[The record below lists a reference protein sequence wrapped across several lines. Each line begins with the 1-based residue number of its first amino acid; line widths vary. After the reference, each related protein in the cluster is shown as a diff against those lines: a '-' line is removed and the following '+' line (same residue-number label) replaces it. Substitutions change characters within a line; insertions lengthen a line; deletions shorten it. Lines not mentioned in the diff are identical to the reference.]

1 MTQFNDFLNL
11 ISEAKKEIEAETEKS
26 NQIFSDKIKHNSF
39 FDLLEVK
46 TPEPVEILAEEIT
59 QETLPEQI
67 SVVNPLLE
75 AATYDKLFKTNVNL
89 FDQPDLPKVKPE
101 LKALTDKVKYME
113 DWLTKISMAGPGGGE
128 VNLRW
133 LDDIDRSTIAN
144 DRYLKYDQHSNKFVF
159 SNPNASELGTLDYIQ
174 LTLKLWLRIID
185 LILVNK
191 ILRYMVI
198 HTLDTHYQIFQ
209 VTSHRN
215 KFCTHRSL

>member
-11 ISEAKKEIEAETEKS
+11 VSEAKKEIEQETQKS

-39 FDLLEVK
+39 FDLLEIT
-46 TPEPVEILAEEIT
+46 TPEPIEEII
-59 QETLPEQI
+59 QEATEQEI
-67 SVVNPLLE
+67 FIEEPVVNPLLE

-113 DWLTKISMAGPGGGE
+113 DWLTKISLAGPGGGE

-144 DRYLKYDQHSNKFVF
+144 DRYLK
-159 SNPNASELGTLDYIQ
+159 
-174 LTLKLWLRIID
+174 
-185 LILVNK
+185 
-191 ILRYMVI
+191 
-198 HTLDTHYQIFQ
+198 
-209 VTSHRN
+209 
-215 KFCTHRSL
+215 

>member
-67 SVVNPLLE
+67 PVVNPLLE

-113 DWLTKISMAGPGGGE
+113 DW
-128 VNLRW
+128 
-133 LDDIDRSTIAN
+133 
-144 DRYLKYDQHSNKFVF
+144 
-159 SNPNASELGTLDYIQ
+159 
-174 LTLKLWLRIID
+174 
-185 LILVNK
+185 
-191 ILRYMVI
+191 
-198 HTLDTHYQIFQ
+198 QIGRAH
-209 VTSHRN
+209 V
-215 KFCTHRSL
+215 